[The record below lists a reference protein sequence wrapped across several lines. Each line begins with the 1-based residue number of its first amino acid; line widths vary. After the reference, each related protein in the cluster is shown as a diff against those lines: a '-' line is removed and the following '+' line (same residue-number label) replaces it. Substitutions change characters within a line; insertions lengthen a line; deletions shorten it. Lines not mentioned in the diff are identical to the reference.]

1 MSKVIIGTP
10 EGELIPIRL
19 TKNTITSL
27 CRGAVPKLRE
37 YGWDIAKR
45 NTTGITD
52 TELASKI
59 TNLEKLLKTV
69 NVRQSSG

>member
-1 MSKVIIGTP
+1 MSKVIIATP

-27 CRGAVPKLRE
+27 CKGAVPKLRE

-45 NTTGITD
+45 KRKA
-52 TELASKI
+52 ELDNAQ
-59 TNLEKLLKTV
+59 
-69 NVRQSSG
+69 RSSR